1 VCGVFGNDPANVAEW
16 MHEVLTANPLFAGAF
31 SRIVFAVLDR
41 TDDQFAIRSF
51 SNRFSEKNR

>member
-1 VCGVFGNDPANVAEW
+1 VFGNDPANVAEW